1 MIVIEIVY
9 FNDLFDDF
17 FDFLNLILAVV
28 LLCGALSILLKSVF
42 DILDVSG
49 GVFLILVEQLFGGG
63 VILVGFLQN
72 LIKRAD
78 DAFKVQERRPVIF
91 ENWHEDFAVFGMYVK
106 MIDFIEEEKM
116 GRGLGVGF
124 GDGELE
130 TVDHFRVE
138 GI

>member
-91 ENWHEDFAVFGMYVK
+91 EN
-106 MIDFIEEEKM
+106 
-116 GRGLGVGF
+116 
-124 GDGELE
+124 
-130 TVDHFRVE
+130 
-138 GI
+138 